1 MPFPGCFTLCSL
13 LLEIVR
19 RLYFSKSRAILLI
32 GSEVVT
38 PLYKPGKVPLGNQAT
53 CVDSCKEEIEP
64 MAESKTEQAA
74 GQTVGRQ
81 ELSKRIAKEAKLS
94 QKQAS
99 EVLEATLTAI
109 REALQNGD
117 EVRLV
122 GFGSFKVRQSAARK
136 GVNPRDRKPIEVP
149 AKERV
154 RFFPGKEL
162 SEAVLKK

>member
-1 MPFPGCFTLCSL
+1 
-13 LLEIVR
+13 
-19 RLYFSKSRAILLI
+19 
-32 GSEVVT
+32 
-38 PLYKPGKVPLGNQAT
+38 
-53 CVDSCKEEIEP
+53 
-64 MAESKTEQAA
+64 MAEEKTAE
-74 GQTVGRQ
+74 TIGRQ

-94 QKQAS
+94 QKQAA

-136 GVNPRDRKPIEVP
+136 GVNPRNREIIEVP
-149 AKERV
+149 AKDRV

-162 SEAVLKK
+162 SEAVIKKE

>member
-1 MPFPGCFTLCSL
+1 
-13 LLEIVR
+13 
-19 RLYFSKSRAILLI
+19 
-32 GSEVVT
+32 
-38 PLYKPGKVPLGNQAT
+38 
-53 CVDSCKEEIEP
+53 
-64 MAESKTEQAA
+64 MAETEKASV
-74 GQTVGRQ
+74 TTIGRQ
-81 ELSKRIAKEAKLS
+81 ELSRRIAKQAKLS

-99 EVLEATLTAI
+99 EVLEATLDVI
-109 REALQNGD
+109 REALQDGE

-162 SEAVLKK
+162 SEAVVKK